1 MKAANNDVKNQ
12 IEKGDE
18 QMDKLPSA
26 KIRDS
31 QSSVSSRELGNG
43 KRLDENALS
52 SFYGVSRTPV
62 REALQ
67 RLAESGL
74 AEHIPRRGTFI
85 RSPSLSQLV
94 EMFEVMAEL
103 ECMAI
108 RLAARRASPDDINA
122 LERENETCREA
133 VFANN
138 QKKYYEVNAR
148 LHGRVY
154 QMSGNTFLASEAR
167 RLHDRLRPFRR
178 LQLRVRGRMEE
189 SMAEH
194 DIILEALRAGDANRA
209 VETMKKHI
217 TIVGVRFNDLVSNFN
232 TIIGDK

>member
-1 MKAANNDVKNQ
+1 
-12 IEKGDE
+12 
-18 QMDKLPSA
+18 MDRLPSA

-31 QSSVSSRELGNG
+31 LEQRIVEGELGNG
-43 KRLDENALS
+43 KRLDETELS
-52 SFYGVSRTPV
+52 NFYGVSRTPV

-74 AEHIPRRGTFI
+74 AEHLPRRGTFV

-108 RLAARRASPDDINA
+108 RLAARFATSNDIDA
-122 LERENETCREA
+122 LEKDNETCRAA
-133 VFANN
+133 VAVNDT
-138 QKKYYEVNAR
+138 KKYYEINAR
-148 LHGRVY
+148 LHDRIY
-154 QMSGNTFLASEAR
+154 QMSGNSFLANEAR

-194 DIILEALRAGDANRA
+194 DIILAALRDGDADRA
-209 VETMKKHI
+209 METMKKHI
-217 TIVGVRFNDLVSNFN
+217 TIVGVRFNDLVSSFN
-232 TIIGDK
+232 RLMGDR

>member
-1 MKAANNDVKNQ
+1 
-12 IEKGDE
+12 
-18 QMDKLPSA
+18 MDRLPSA

-31 QSSVSSRELGNG
+31 LEQRIVEGELGNG
-43 KRLDENALS
+43 KRLDETELS
-52 SFYGVSRTPV
+52 NFYGVSRTPV

-74 AEHIPRRGTFI
+74 AEHLPRRGTFV

-108 RLAARRASPDDINA
+108 RLAARRATSNDIDA
-122 LERENETCREA
+122 LEKDNETCRAEVA
-133 VFANN
+133 ANDT
-138 QKKYYEVNAR
+138 KKYYEINAS
-148 LHGRVY
+148 LHGRIY
-154 QMSGNTFLASEAR
+154 QMSGNSFLANEAR

-194 DIILEALRAGDANRA
+194 DIILAALRDGDADHA
-209 VETMKKHI
+209 METMKKHI
-217 TIVGVRFNDLVSNFN
+217 TIVGVRFNDLVSSFN
-232 TIIGDK
+232 RIMGDG

>member
-1 MKAANNDVKNQ
+1 
-12 IEKGDE
+12 
-18 QMDKLPSA
+18 MDRLPSA

-31 QSSVSSRELGNG
+31 LEQRIVEGELGNG
-43 KRLDENALS
+43 KRLDETELS

-74 AEHIPRRGTFI
+74 AEHLPRRGTFV

-108 RLAARRASPDDINA
+108 RLAARRATAVDIDA
-122 LERENETCREA
+122 LEKDNETCRAA
-133 VFANN
+133 VAANDT
-138 QKKYYEVNAR
+138 KKYYEVNAR
-148 LHGRVY
+148 LHGRIY
-154 QMSGNTFLASEAR
+154 QMSGNGFLASEAR

-194 DIILEALRAGDANRA
+194 DIILAALRDGDADRA
-209 VETMKKHI
+209 METMKKHI
-217 TIVGVRFNDLVSNFN
+217 TIVGVRFNDLVSSFN
-232 TIIGDK
+232 TIMGDE

>member
-1 MKAANNDVKNQ
+1 
-12 IEKGDE
+12 
-18 QMDKLPSA
+18 MDRLPSA

-31 QSSVSSRELGNG
+31 LEQRIVEGELSNG
-43 KRLDENALS
+43 KRLDETELS
-52 SFYGVSRTPV
+52 GFYGVSRTPV

-74 AEHIPRRGTFI
+74 AEHLPRRGTFV

-108 RLAARRASPDDINA
+108 RLAARRATSNDIDA
-122 LERENETCREA
+122 LEKDNETCRVA
-133 VFANN
+133 VGANDT
-138 QKKYYEVNAR
+138 KKYYEINAR
-148 LHGRVY
+148 LHGRIY
-154 QMSGNTFLASEAR
+154 QMSGNSFLANEAR

-194 DIILEALRAGDANRA
+194 DIILAALRDGDADRA
-209 VETMKKHI
+209 METMKKHI
-217 TIVGVRFNDLVSNFN
+217 TIVGVRFNDLVSSFN
-232 TIIGDK
+232 RIMGDR

>member
-1 MKAANNDVKNQ
+1 
-12 IEKGDE
+12 
-18 QMDKLPSA
+18 MDRLPSA

-31 QSSVSSRELGNG
+31 LEQRIVEGELSNG
-43 KRLDENALS
+43 KRLDETELS
-52 SFYGVSRTPV
+52 GFYGVSRTPV

-74 AEHIPRRGTFI
+74 AEHLPRRGTFV

-108 RLAARRASPDDINA
+108 RLAARRATSNDIDA
-122 LERENETCREA
+122 LEKDNETCRAA
-133 VFANN
+133 VAANDT
-138 QKKYYEVNAR
+138 KKYYEINAR
-148 LHGRVY
+148 LHGRIY
-154 QMSGNTFLASEAR
+154 QMSGNSFLANEAR

-194 DIILEALRAGDANRA
+194 DIILAALRDGDADRA
-209 VETMKKHI
+209 METMKKHI
-217 TIVGVRFNDLVSNFN
+217 TIVGVRFNDLVSSFN
-232 TIIGDK
+232 RIMGDG

>member
-1 MKAANNDVKNQ
+1 
-12 IEKGDE
+12 
-18 QMDKLPSA
+18 MDRLPSA

-31 QSSVSSRELGNG
+31 LEQRIVEGELGNG
-43 KRLDENALS
+43 KRLDETELS
-52 SFYGVSRTPV
+52 GFYGVSRTPV

-74 AEHIPRRGTFI
+74 AEHLPRRGTFV

-108 RLAARRASPDDINA
+108 RLAARRATSNDIDA
-122 LERENETCREA
+122 LEKDNETCRAA
-133 VFANN
+133 VAANDT
-138 QKKYYEVNAR
+138 KKYYEVNAR
-148 LHGRVY
+148 LHDRIY
-154 QMSGNTFLASEAR
+154 QMSGNSFLANEAR

-194 DIILEALRAGDANRA
+194 DIILAALRDGDADRA
-209 VETMKKHI
+209 METMKKHI
-217 TIVGVRFNDLVSNFN
+217 TIVGVRFNDLVSSFN
-232 TIIGDK
+232 RIMGDR

>member
-1 MKAANNDVKNQ
+1 
-12 IEKGDE
+12 
-18 QMDKLPSA
+18 MDRLPSA

-31 QSSVSSRELGNG
+31 LEQRIVEGELNNG
-43 KRLDENALS
+43 KRLDETELS
-52 SFYGVSRTPV
+52 GFYGVSRTPV

-74 AEHIPRRGTFI
+74 AEHLPRRGTFV

-108 RLAARRASPDDINA
+108 RLAARRATSNDIDA
-122 LERENETCREA
+122 LEKDNETCRVA
-133 VFANN
+133 VAANDT
-138 QKKYYEVNAR
+138 KKYYEINAR
-148 LHGRVY
+148 LHGRIY
-154 QMSGNTFLASEAR
+154 QMSGNSFLANEAR

-194 DIILEALRAGDANRA
+194 DIILAALRDGDADRA
-209 VETMKKHI
+209 METMKKHI
-217 TIVGVRFNDLVSNFN
+217 TIVGVRFNDLVSSFN
-232 TIIGDK
+232 RIMGDR

>member
-1 MKAANNDVKNQ
+1 
-12 IEKGDE
+12 
-18 QMDKLPSA
+18 MDRLPSA

-31 QSSVSSRELGNG
+31 LEQRIVEGELGNG
-43 KRLDENALS
+43 KRLDETELS

-74 AEHIPRRGTFI
+74 ADHLPRRGTFV

-108 RLAARRASPDDINA
+108 RLAARRATANDIDA
-122 LERENETCREA
+122 LEKDNETCRAA
-133 VFANN
+133 VAANDT
-138 QKKYYEVNAR
+138 KKYYEVNAR
-148 LHGRVY
+148 LHGRIY
-154 QMSGNTFLASEAR
+154 QMSGNSFLAIEAR

-194 DIILEALRAGDANRA
+194 DIILAALRDGDADRA
-209 VETMKKHI
+209 METMKKHI
-217 TIVGVRFNDLVSNFN
+217 TIVGVRFNDLVSSFN
-232 TIIGDK
+232 QIMGDE

>member
-1 MKAANNDVKNQ
+1 
-12 IEKGDE
+12 
-18 QMDKLPSA
+18 MDRLPSA

-31 QSSVSSRELGNG
+31 LEQRIVEGELGNG
-43 KRLDENALS
+43 KRLDETELS
-52 SFYGVSRTPV
+52 NFYGVSRTPV

-74 AEHIPRRGTFI
+74 AEHLPRRGTFV

-108 RLAARRASPDDINA
+108 RLAARRASSNDIDA
-122 LERENETCREA
+122 LEKDNETCRAA
-133 VFANN
+133 VAADDT
-138 QKKYYEVNAR
+138 KKYYEINAR
-148 LHGRVY
+148 LHGRIY
-154 QMSGNTFLASEAR
+154 QMSGNSFLAVEAR

-194 DIILEALRAGDANRA
+194 DIILAALRDGNADRA
-209 VETMKKHI
+209 METMKKHI
-217 TIVGVRFNDLVSNFN
+217 TIVGVRFNDLVSSFN
-232 TIIGDK
+232 RIMGDE

>member
-1 MKAANNDVKNQ
+1 
-12 IEKGDE
+12 
-18 QMDKLPSA
+18 MDRLPSA

-31 QSSVSSRELGNG
+31 LEQRIVEGELGNG
-43 KRLDENALS
+43 KRLDETELS

-74 AEHIPRRGTFI
+74 AEHLPRRGTFV

-108 RLAARRASPDDINA
+108 RLAARRATADDIDA
-122 LERENETCREA
+122 LEKANETCRAA
-133 VFANN
+133 VAANDT
-138 QKKYYEVNAR
+138 KKYYEVNAR
-148 LHGRVY
+148 LHDRIY
-154 QMSGNTFLASEAR
+154 QMSGNSFLANEAR

-194 DIILEALRAGDANRA
+194 DIILAALRDGDANRA
-209 VETMKKHI
+209 METMKKHI
-217 TIVGVRFNDLVSNFN
+217 TIVGVRFNDLVSSFN
-232 TIIGDK
+232 RIMGDR

>member
-1 MKAANNDVKNQ
+1 
-12 IEKGDE
+12 
-18 QMDKLPSA
+18 MDRLPSV

-31 QSSVSSRELGNG
+31 LEQRIVEGELGNG
-43 KRLDENALS
+43 KRLDETELS
-52 SFYGVSRTPV
+52 RFYGVSRTPV

-74 AEHIPRRGTFI
+74 AEHLPRRGTFV

-108 RLAARRASPDDINA
+108 RLAARRATAKDIDA
-122 LERENETCREA
+122 LEKDNETCRAA
-133 VFANN
+133 VAANDT
-138 QKKYYEVNAR
+138 KKYYEVNAR
-148 LHGRVY
+148 LHGRIY
-154 QMSGNTFLASEAR
+154 QMSGNSFLASEAR

-194 DIILEALRAGDANRA
+194 DIILAALRDGDANGA
-209 VETMKKHI
+209 METMKKHI
-217 TIVGVRFNDLVSNFN
+217 TIVGVRFNDLVSSFN
-232 TIIGDK
+232 RIMGDE

>member
-1 MKAANNDVKNQ
+1 
-12 IEKGDE
+12 
-18 QMDKLPSA
+18 MDRLPSV

-31 QSSVSSRELGNG
+31 LEQRIVEGELGNG
-43 KRLDENALS
+43 KRLDETELS
-52 SFYGVSRTPV
+52 RFYGVSRTPV

-74 AEHIPRRGTFI
+74 AEHLPRRGTFV

-108 RLAARRASPDDINA
+108 RLAARRATAKDIDA
-122 LERENETCREA
+122 LEKDNETCRAA
-133 VFANN
+133 VAADDT
-138 QKKYYEVNAR
+138 KKYYEVNAR
-148 LHGRVY
+148 LHGRIY
-154 QMSGNTFLASEAR
+154 QMSGNSFLASEAR

-194 DIILEALRAGDANRA
+194 DIILAALRDGDANGA
-209 VETMKKHI
+209 METMKKHI
-217 TIVGVRFNDLVSNFN
+217 TIVGVRFNDLVSSFN
-232 TIIGDK
+232 RIMGDE

>member
-1 MKAANNDVKNQ
+1 
-12 IEKGDE
+12 
-18 QMDKLPSA
+18 MDRLPSA

-31 QSSVSSRELGNG
+31 LEQRIVEGELGNG
-43 KRLDENALS
+43 KRLDETELS

-74 AEHIPRRGTFI
+74 AEHLPRRGTFV

-108 RLAARRASPDDINA
+108 RLAARRATANDIDA
-122 LERENETCREA
+122 LEKDNETCRAA
-133 VFANN
+133 VAANDT
-138 QKKYYEVNAR
+138 KKYYEVNAR
-148 LHGRVY
+148 LHGRIY
-154 QMSGNTFLASEAR
+154 QMSGNSFLASEAR

-194 DIILEALRAGDANRA
+194 DIILAALRDGDADRA
-209 VETMKKHI
+209 METMKKHI
-217 TIVGVRFNDLVSNFN
+217 TIVGVRFNDLVSSFN
-232 TIIGDK
+232 HIMGDE

>member
-1 MKAANNDVKNQ
+1 M
-12 IEKGDE
+12 ER
-18 QMDKLPSA
+18 LPSA

-31 QSSVSSRELGNG
+31 LEQRIVEGELGNG
-43 KRLDENALS
+43 KRLDETELS
-52 SFYGVSRTPV
+52 RFYGVSRTPI

-74 AEHIPRRGTFI
+74 AEHLPRRGTFV

-108 RLAARRASPDDINA
+108 RLAARRATANDIDA
-122 LERENETCREA
+122 LEKDNETCRAA
-133 VFANN
+133 VAANDT
-138 QKKYYEVNAR
+138 KKYYEVNAR
-148 LHGRVY
+148 LHGHIY
-154 QMSGNTFLASEAR
+154 KMSGNSFLASEAR

-194 DIILEALRAGDANRA
+194 DIILAALRDGDANRA
-209 VETMKKHI
+209 METMKKHI
-217 TIVGVRFNDLVSNFN
+217 TIVGVRFNDLVSSFN
-232 TIIGDK
+232 RIMGDE

>member
-1 MKAANNDVKNQ
+1 
-12 IEKGDE
+12 
-18 QMDKLPSA
+18 MDKLPSA

-31 QSSVSSRELGNG
+31 LEQRIVEGELNNG
-43 KRLDENALS
+43 KRLDETELS
-52 SFYGVSRTPV
+52 GFYGVSRTPV

-74 AEHIPRRGTFI
+74 AEHLPRRGTFV

-108 RLAARRASPDDINA
+108 RLAARRATSNDIDA
-122 LERENETCREA
+122 LEKDNETCRAA
-133 VFANN
+133 VAANDT
-138 QKKYYEVNAR
+138 KKYYEINAR
-148 LHGRVY
+148 LHGRIY
-154 QMSGNTFLASEAR
+154 QMSGNSFLANEAR

-194 DIILEALRAGDANRA
+194 DIILAALRDGDADRA
-209 VETMKKHI
+209 METMKKHI
-217 TIVGVRFNDLVSNFN
+217 TIVGVRFNDLVSSFN
-232 TIIGDK
+232 RIMGDR

>member
-1 MKAANNDVKNQ
+1 
-12 IEKGDE
+12 
-18 QMDKLPSA
+18 MDRLPSA

-31 QSSVSSRELGNG
+31 LEQRIVEGELGNG
-43 KRLDENALS
+43 KRLDETELS
-52 SFYGVSRTPV
+52 GFYGVSRTPV

-74 AEHIPRRGTFI
+74 AEHLPRRGTFV

-108 RLAARRASPDDINA
+108 RLAARRATADDIDA
-122 LERENETCREA
+122 LEKDNETCRAA
-133 VFANN
+133 VAADDT
-138 QKKYYEVNAR
+138 KKYYEVNAR
-148 LHGRVY
+148 LHGRIY
-154 QMSGNTFLASEAR
+154 QMSGNSFLASEAR

-194 DIILEALRAGDANRA
+194 DIILAALRDGDADRA
-209 VETMKKHI
+209 METMKKHI
-217 TIVGVRFNDLVSNFN
+217 TIVGVRFNDLVSSFN
-232 TIIGDK
+232 TIMGDE

>member
-1 MKAANNDVKNQ
+1 
-12 IEKGDE
+12 
-18 QMDKLPSA
+18 MDRLPSA

-31 QSSVSSRELGNG
+31 LEQRIVEGELGNG
-43 KRLDENALS
+43 KRLDETELS
-52 SFYGVSRTPV
+52 NFYGVSRTPV

-74 AEHIPRRGTFI
+74 AEHLPRRGTFV

-108 RLAARRASPDDINA
+108 RLAARRATSNDIDA
-122 LERENETCREA
+122 LEKDNETCRAA
-133 VFANN
+133 VAANDT
-138 QKKYYEVNAR
+138 KKYYEINAR
-148 LHGRVY
+148 LHGRIY
-154 QMSGNTFLASEAR
+154 QMSGNSFLANEAR

-194 DIILEALRAGDANRA
+194 DIILAALRDGDADRA
-209 VETMKKHI
+209 METMKKHI
-217 TIVGVRFNDLVSNFN
+217 TIVGVRFNDLVSSFN
-232 TIIGDK
+232 RIMGDR

>member
-1 MKAANNDVKNQ
+1 
-12 IEKGDE
+12 
-18 QMDKLPSA
+18 MDRLPSA

-31 QSSVSSRELGNG
+31 LEQRIVEGELGNG
-43 KRLDENALS
+43 KRLDETELS

-74 AEHIPRRGTFI
+74 AEHLPRRGTFV

-108 RLAARRASPDDINA
+108 RLAARRATSNDIDA
-122 LERENETCREA
+122 LEKDNETCRAA
-133 VFANN
+133 VAANDT
-138 QKKYYEVNAR
+138 KKYYEINAR
-148 LHGRVY
+148 LHGRIY
-154 QMSGNTFLASEAR
+154 QMSGNSFLANEAR

-194 DIILEALRAGDANRA
+194 DIILAALRDGDADRA
-209 VETMKKHI
+209 METMKKHI
-217 TIVGVRFNDLVSNFN
+217 TIVGVRFNDLVSSFN
-232 TIIGDK
+232 RIMGDG

>member
-1 MKAANNDVKNQ
+1 
-12 IEKGDE
+12 
-18 QMDKLPSA
+18 MDRLPSA

-31 QSSVSSRELGNG
+31 LEQRIVEGELGNG
-43 KRLDENALS
+43 KRLDETELS
-52 SFYGVSRTPV
+52 DFYGVSRTPV

-74 AEHIPRRGTFI
+74 AEHLPRRGTFV

-108 RLAARRASPDDINA
+108 RLAARRATSNDIDA
-122 LERENETCREA
+122 LEKDNETCRAA
-133 VFANN
+133 VAANDT
-138 QKKYYEVNAR
+138 KKYYEINAR
-148 LHGRVY
+148 LHGRIY
-154 QMSGNTFLASEAR
+154 QMSGNSFLANEAR

-194 DIILEALRAGDANRA
+194 DIILAALRDGDADRA
-209 VETMKKHI
+209 METMKKHI
-217 TIVGVRFNDLVSNFN
+217 TIVGVRFNDLVSSFN
-232 TIIGDK
+232 RIMGDR

>member
-1 MKAANNDVKNQ
+1 
-12 IEKGDE
+12 
-18 QMDKLPSA
+18 MDRLPSA

-31 QSSVSSRELGNG
+31 LEQRIVEGELGNG
-43 KRLDENALS
+43 KRLDETELS

-74 AEHIPRRGTFI
+74 AEHLPRRGTFV

-108 RLAARRASPDDINA
+108 RLAARRATANDIDA
-122 LERENETCREA
+122 LEKDNETCRAA
-133 VFANN
+133 VAANDT
-138 QKKYYEVNAR
+138 KKYYEVNAR
-148 LHGRVY
+148 LHGRIY
-154 QMSGNTFLASEAR
+154 QMSGNSFLASEAR

-194 DIILEALRAGDANRA
+194 DIILAALRDGDANGA
-209 VETMKKHI
+209 METMKKHI
-217 TIVGVRFNDLVSNFN
+217 TIVGVRFNDLVSSFN
-232 TIIGDK
+232 RIMGDE

>member
-1 MKAANNDVKNQ
+1 
-12 IEKGDE
+12 
-18 QMDKLPSA
+18 MDRLPSA

-31 QSSVSSRELGNG
+31 LEQRIVEGELGNG
-43 KRLDENALS
+43 KRLDETELS

-74 AEHIPRRGTFI
+74 AEHLPRRGTFV

-108 RLAARRASPDDINA
+108 RLAARRATSNDIDA
-122 LERENETCREA
+122 LEKDNETCRAA
-133 VFANN
+133 VAANDT
-138 QKKYYEVNAR
+138 KKYYEINAR
-148 LHGRVY
+148 LHGRIY
-154 QMSGNTFLASEAR
+154 QMSGNSFLANEAR

-194 DIILEALRAGDANRA
+194 DIILAALRDGDANRA
-209 VETMKKHI
+209 METMKKHI
-217 TIVGVRFNDLVSNFN
+217 TIVGVRFNDLVSSFN
-232 TIIGDK
+232 RIMGDR

>member
-1 MKAANNDVKNQ
+1 
-12 IEKGDE
+12 
-18 QMDKLPSA
+18 MDRLPSA

-31 QSSVSSRELGNG
+31 LEQRIVEGDLGNG
-43 KRLDENALS
+43 KRLDETELS

-74 AEHIPRRGTFI
+74 AEHLPRRGTFV

-108 RLAARRASPDDINA
+108 RLAARRATSNDIDA
-122 LERENETCREA
+122 LEKDNETCRAA
-133 VFANN
+133 VAANDT
-138 QKKYYEVNAR
+138 KKYYEVNAR
-148 LHGRVY
+148 LHGRIY
-154 QMSGNTFLASEAR
+154 QMSGNGFLASEAR

-194 DIILEALRAGDANRA
+194 DIILAALRDGDADRA
-209 VETMKKHI
+209 METMKKHI
-217 TIVGVRFNDLVSNFN
+217 TIVGVRFNDLVSSFN
-232 TIIGDK
+232 RIMGDE

>member
-1 MKAANNDVKNQ
+1 
-12 IEKGDE
+12 
-18 QMDKLPSA
+18 MDRLPSA

-31 QSSVSSRELGNG
+31 LEQRIVEGELSNG
-43 KRLDENALS
+43 KRLDETELS
-52 SFYGVSRTPV
+52 GFYGVSRTPV

-74 AEHIPRRGTFI
+74 AEHLPRRGTFV

-108 RLAARRASPDDINA
+108 RLAARRATSNDIDA
-122 LERENETCREA
+122 LEKDNETCRAA
-133 VFANN
+133 VAANDT
-138 QKKYYEVNAR
+138 KKYYEINAR
-148 LHGRVY
+148 LHGRIY
-154 QMSGNTFLASEAR
+154 QMSGNSFLANEAR

-194 DIILEALRAGDANRA
+194 DIILTALRDGDADRA
-209 VETMKKHI
+209 METMKKHI
-217 TIVGVRFNDLVSNFN
+217 TIVGVRFNDLVSSFN
-232 TIIGDK
+232 RIMGDR

>member
-1 MKAANNDVKNQ
+1 
-12 IEKGDE
+12 
-18 QMDKLPSA
+18 MDRLPSA

-31 QSSVSSRELGNG
+31 LEQRIVEGELSNG
-43 KRLDENALS
+43 KRLDETELS
-52 SFYGVSRTPV
+52 GFYGVSRTPV

-74 AEHIPRRGTFI
+74 AEHLPRRGTFV

-108 RLAARRASPDDINA
+108 RLAARRATSNDIDA
-122 LERENETCREA
+122 LEKDNETCRAA
-133 VFANN
+133 VAANDT
-138 QKKYYEVNAR
+138 KKYYEINAR
-148 LHGRVY
+148 LHGRIY
-154 QMSGNTFLASEAR
+154 QMSGNNFLANEAR

-194 DIILEALRAGDANRA
+194 DIILAALRDGDADRA
-209 VETMKKHI
+209 METMKKHI
-217 TIVGVRFNDLVSNFN
+217 TIVGVRFNDLVSSFN
-232 TIIGDK
+232 RIMGDR

>member
-1 MKAANNDVKNQ
+1 
-12 IEKGDE
+12 
-18 QMDKLPSA
+18 MDRLPSA

-31 QSSVSSRELGNG
+31 LEQRIVEGELSNG
-43 KRLDENALS
+43 KRLDETELS
-52 SFYGVSRTPV
+52 GFYGVSRTPV

-74 AEHIPRRGTFI
+74 AEHLPRRGTFV

-108 RLAARRASPDDINA
+108 RLAARRATAEDIDA
-122 LERENETCREA
+122 LEKDNETCRAA
-133 VFANN
+133 VAADDT
-138 QKKYYEVNAR
+138 KKYYEVNAR
-148 LHGRVY
+148 LHGRIY
-154 QMSGNTFLASEAR
+154 QMSGNSFLASEAR

-194 DIILEALRAGDANRA
+194 DIILAALRDGDAGRA
-209 VETMKKHI
+209 METMKKHI
-217 TIVGVRFNDLVSNFN
+217 TIVGVRFNDLVSSFN
-232 TIIGDK
+232 RIMGDE

>member
-1 MKAANNDVKNQ
+1 
-12 IEKGDE
+12 
-18 QMDKLPSA
+18 MDRLPSA

-31 QSSVSSRELGNG
+31 LEQRIVEGELGNG
-43 KRLDENALS
+43 KRLDETELS
-52 SFYGVSRTPV
+52 GFYGVSRTPV

-74 AEHIPRRGTFI
+74 AEHLPRRGTFV

-108 RLAARRASPDDINA
+108 RLAARRATSNDIDA
-122 LERENETCREA
+122 LEKDNETCRAA
-133 VFANN
+133 VAANDT
-138 QKKYYEVNAR
+138 KKYYEITAR
-148 LHGRVY
+148 LHGRNY
-154 QMSGNTFLASEAR
+154 QMSGNSFLANEAR

-194 DIILEALRAGDANRA
+194 DIILAALRDGDAGRA
-209 VETMKKHI
+209 METMKKHI
-217 TIVGVRFNDLVSNFN
+217 TIVGVRFNDLVSSFN
-232 TIIGDK
+232 RIMGDR

>member
-1 MKAANNDVKNQ
+1 
-12 IEKGDE
+12 
-18 QMDKLPSA
+18 MDRLPSA

-31 QSSVSSRELGNG
+31 LEQRIVEGELGNG
-43 KRLDENALS
+43 KRLDETELS
-52 SFYGVSRTPV
+52 GFYGVSRTPV

-74 AEHIPRRGTFI
+74 AEHLPRRGTFV

-108 RLAARRASPDDINA
+108 RLAARRATSNDIDA
-122 LERENETCREA
+122 LEKDNETCRAA
-133 VFANN
+133 VAANDT
-138 QKKYYEVNAR
+138 KKYYEINAR
-148 LHGRVY
+148 LHGRIY
-154 QMSGNTFLASEAR
+154 QMSGNSFLANEAR

-194 DIILEALRAGDANRA
+194 DIILAALRDGDADRA
-209 VETMKKHI
+209 IETMKKHI
-217 TIVGVRFNDLVSNFN
+217 TIVGVRFNDLVSSFN
-232 TIIGDK
+232 RIMGDR

>member
-1 MKAANNDVKNQ
+1 
-12 IEKGDE
+12 
-18 QMDKLPSA
+18 MDRLPSA

-31 QSSVSSRELGNG
+31 LEQRIVEGELGNG
-43 KRLDENALS
+43 KRLDETELS
-52 SFYGVSRTPV
+52 GFYGVSRTTV

-74 AEHIPRRGTFI
+74 AEHLPRRGTFV

-108 RLAARRASPDDINA
+108 RLAARRATAEDIDA
-122 LERENETCREA
+122 LEKDNETCRAA
-133 VFANN
+133 VAANDT
-138 QKKYYEVNAR
+138 KKYYEVNAR
-148 LHGRVY
+148 LHGRIY
-154 QMSGNTFLASEAR
+154 QMSGNSFLASEAR

-194 DIILEALRAGDANRA
+194 DIILAALRDGDAGRA
-209 VETMKKHI
+209 METMKKHI
-217 TIVGVRFNDLVSNFN
+217 TIVGVRFNDLVSSFN
-232 TIIGDK
+232 RIMGDE

>member
-1 MKAANNDVKNQ
+1 
-12 IEKGDE
+12 
-18 QMDKLPSA
+18 MDRLPSV

-31 QSSVSSRELGNG
+31 LEQRIVEGELGNG
-43 KRLDENALS
+43 KRLDETELS
-52 SFYGVSRTPV
+52 RFYGVSRTPV

-74 AEHIPRRGTFI
+74 AEHLPRRGTFV

-108 RLAARRASPDDINA
+108 RLAARRATANDIDA
-122 LERENETCREA
+122 LEKDNETCRAA
-133 VFANN
+133 VAANDT
-138 QKKYYEVNAR
+138 KKYYEVNAR
-148 LHGRVY
+148 LHGRIY
-154 QMSGNTFLASEAR
+154 QMSGNSFLASEAR

-194 DIILEALRAGDANRA
+194 DIILAALRDGDANGA
-209 VETMKKHI
+209 METMKKHI
-217 TIVGVRFNDLVSNFN
+217 TIVGVRFNDLVSSFN
-232 TIIGDK
+232 RIMGDD

>member
-1 MKAANNDVKNQ
+1 
-12 IEKGDE
+12 
-18 QMDKLPSA
+18 MDRLPSA

-31 QSSVSSRELGNG
+31 LEQRIVEGELSNG
-43 KRLDENALS
+43 KRLDETELS
-52 SFYGVSRTPV
+52 GFYGVSRTPV

-74 AEHIPRRGTFI
+74 AEHLPRRGTFV

-108 RLAARRASPDDINA
+108 RLAARRATSNDIDA
-122 LERENETCREA
+122 LEKDNETCRAA
-133 VFANN
+133 VAANDT
-138 QKKYYEVNAR
+138 KKYYEVNAR
-148 LHGRVY
+148 LHDRIY
-154 QMSGNTFLASEAR
+154 QMSGNSFLANEAR

-194 DIILEALRAGDANRA
+194 DIILAALRDGDADRA
-209 VETMKKHI
+209 METMRKHI
-217 TIVGVRFNDLVSNFN
+217 TIVGFRFNDLVSSFN
-232 TIIGDK
+232 RIMGDR

>member
-1 MKAANNDVKNQ
+1 
-12 IEKGDE
+12 
-18 QMDKLPSA
+18 MDRLPSV

-31 QSSVSSRELGNG
+31 LEQRIVEGELGNG
-43 KRLDENALS
+43 KRLDETELS
-52 SFYGVSRTPV
+52 RFYGVSRTPV

-67 RLAESGL
+67 MLAESGL
-74 AEHIPRRGTFI
+74 AEHLPRRGTFV

-108 RLAARRASPDDINA
+108 RLAARRATANDIDA
-122 LERENETCREA
+122 LEKDNETCRAA
-133 VFANN
+133 VAANDT
-138 QKKYYEVNAR
+138 KKYYDVNAR
-148 LHGRVY
+148 LHGRIY
-154 QMSGNTFLASEAR
+154 QMSGNSFLASEAR

-194 DIILEALRAGDANRA
+194 DIILAALRDGDANGA
-209 VETMKKHI
+209 METMKKHI
-217 TIVGVRFNDLVSNFN
+217 TIVGVRFNDLVSSFN
-232 TIIGDK
+232 RIMGDE